1 MNNQDIQETQ
11 VRIANESEKNP
22 PLVSLEGHKSEERK
36 SSAKERQE
44 SSSLLISK
52 LHPKSKKKRRKRES
66 STDSSSS
73 REVSPEVTLYP
84 AKKKKYGKR
93 RRRNHTSTSRDSSS
107 TDGNDSDDSQ
117 HTRFKIVTEDE
128 KFKWKLP
135 KGMASY
141 ANKYFEEFIPEG
153 DLKEAILTQ
162 SPVPENIDTV
172 KKLDDFLKDLLKEK
186 KKTNEQNLENIF
198 EKLQNKTRDVTGP
211 LAKLWKIREDAKQ
224 TVEAVQISVN
234 ELLFYVEQIVL
245 L

>member
-1 MNNQDIQETQ
+1 MNNQDVQETQ

-22 PLVSLEGHKSEERK
+22 PVVSLEGHKSKERK
-36 SSAKERQE
+36 TSAKERQE
-44 SSSLLISK
+44 SSSSLISK
-52 LHPKSKKKRRKRES
+52 LHPKSKKKRRKSES
-66 STDSSSS
+66 SIDSSSF
-73 REVSPEVTLYP
+73 REVSPEVALYQ

-93 RRRNHTSTSRDSSS
+93 RRGNHTSTSNGSCS

-172 KKLDDFLKDLLKEK
+172 KKLRSFKGKKE
-186 KKTNEQNLENIF
+186 N
-198 EKLQNKTRDVTGP
+198 
-211 LAKLWKIREDAKQ
+211 
-224 TVEAVQISVN
+224 
-234 ELLFYVEQIVL
+234 
-245 L
+245 

>member
-1 MNNQDIQETQ
+1 MNNQGKQETQ

-162 SPVPENIDTV
+162 SPVPENMDTV

-186 KKTNEQNLENIF
+186 R
-198 EKLQNKTRDVTGP
+198 KLMSKI
-211 LAKLWKIREDAKQ
+211 WKIFLRNCKIKREMLW
-224 TVEAVQISVN
+224 VH
-234 ELLFYVEQIVL
+234 
-245 L
+245 